1 MLNPSSVGS
10 RTEPRAFSYDWK
22 HLALYALGIGA
33 TAKELDYLYEA
44 RGPKV
49 IPTFAVVPALE
60 HLMAGLKLAE
70 VPIEQVVHGAQ
81 RVTAHRDAP
90 PSATVV
96 TTAEVKAIH
105 DLKRFAQVV
114 MHTDTRLESGEP
126 LWETDWWIIVR
137 GAGGFGGSAPPRE
150 PTISLPERPADRVHE
165 QATSPEQ
172 ALLYRLSG
180 DLNPLHA
187 DPDFAKAV
195 GFDRGPILHGL
206 ATFGFAAR
214 AVILEALGGDA
225 SRLETLHGQFRRPV
239 WPGETLV
246 TEMWESEP
254 DGLLLQVRVKE
265 RDEVVLDKA
274 WARLRARA

>member
-1 MLNPSSVGS
+1 M
-10 RTEPRAFSYDWK
+10 
-22 HLALYALGIGA
+22 
-33 TAKELDYLYEA
+33 
-44 RGPKV
+44 

-60 HLMAGLKLAE
+60 HLMAGLKLAD

-81 RVTAHRDAP
+81 RVTALREAP
-90 PSATVV
+90 SSATVV
-96 TTAEVKAIH
+96 TTAEVKAIY

-114 MHTDTRLESGEP
+114 MHTETRLESGEP

-150 PTISLPERPADRVHE
+150 PTVSLPEQSPRWVHQ

-180 DLNPLHA
+180 DLNPLHV
-187 DPDFAKAV
+187 DPEFARSV

-214 AVILEALGGDA
+214 AVIIEALAGDS
-225 SRLETLHGQFRRPV
+225 SRLETIHGQFRRPV

-246 TEMWESEP
+246 TEIWEGEP
-254 DGLLLQVRVKE
+254 GKLLLQVRAQE
-265 RDEVVLDKA
+265 RDEIVLDRA
-274 WARLRARA
+274 WAKVLG

>member
-10 RTEPRAFSYDWK
+10 RTEPRTFSYDWK

-33 TAKELDYLYEA
+33 TAKELDYVYEA

-60 HLMAGLKLAE
+60 HLMAGLKLAD

-81 RVTAHRDAP
+81 RVTALREAP
-90 PSATVV
+90 ASATVV

-114 MHTDTRLESGEP
+114 VHTDTRLESGEP

-137 GAGGFGGSAPPRE
+137 GAGGFGGTAPPRE
-150 PTISLPERPADRVHE
+150 PGVSLPERAARWVHE

-180 DLNPLHA
+180 DLNPLHV
-187 DPDFAKAV
+187 DPELARSI

-214 AVILEALGGDA
+214 AVILEALEGDA
-225 SRLETLHGQFRRPV
+225 SRLKTLHGQFRRPV

-246 TEMWESEP
+246 TEIWDTEP
-254 DGLLLQVRVKE
+254 GKLQLQVRVRE

-274 WARLRARA
+274 WAELQS